1 MAKTSLAFIR
11 AILYT
16 ILIKETRGCADMN
29 TGYQTNEKIK
39 TSTKWFFALGD
50 IFQGG
55 FFNIV
60 NFFYSIFLTDV
71 VGISPIWAANV
82 FLLGKIWDAANDPL
96 MGIISD
102 NTRSKLG
109 RRRPYFLY
117 GAPMVAV
124 CFVMMWYPLSSG
136 SNAAKIL
143 FYIFAY
149 MLMDTAS
156 TVVSVPFL
164 AMSAE
169 LSTDYNERTSITN
182 IRMIVSIISSI
193 ACAVAPM
200 MIVGMYSDVRTGY
213 IMMSVVFGLL
223 FALPLL
229 LVFFKVPERR
239 QFSEGEKINLK
250 EMFGTLRLRVFRRF
264 IAMYL
269 CIVVAMDVIS
279 MIFAYYMTYNLERAG
294 ELSYVL
300 GALLVAEVAMVPLAS
315 KYAEKAGKNRAIVLG
330 NLGWIACAIGSM
342 FISKNSSGFA
352 IYALA
357 AVLGG
362 FISFSLIGFTA
373 LFGDVTEVGEYHFG
387 TRAEGSFSGIQQL
400 IRKIASAL
408 ANWAALTLLGLAGFV
423 KPVESVVGG
432 VTTLVTQPQSPG
444 VLLTIKCILGIS
456 SILLLLPS
464 MVIALRWA
472 LTKEKHAALIGYL
485 DRKRAGIE
493 IGEEEQKEIEGIC
506 AELI

>member
-1 MAKTSLAFIR
+1 MFCGAAEIR
-11 AILYT
+11 AAHRLPQGGSFMSAT
-16 ILIKETRGCADMN
+16 HH
-29 TGYQTNEKIK
+29 TNEKIK

-55 FFNIV
+55 FFNVV
-60 NFFYSIFLTDV
+60 NFYYSIFLTDV
-71 VGISPIWAANV
+71 VGISPFWAGGV
-82 FLLGKIWDAANDPL
+82 FLLGKIWDAVSDPA
-96 MGIISD
+96 MGILSD

-117 GAPMVAV
+117 GAPLVAAF
-124 CFVMMWYPLSSG
+124 FVMMWYPLNTGTQVS
-136 SNAAKIL
+136 KIL

-149 MLMDTAS
+149 LLMNTAS

-200 MIVGMYSDVRTGY
+200 MIVGMYRDVRTGY
-213 IMMSVVFGLL
+213 IVMSVIFGLL

-229 LVFFKVPERR
+229 LVFFRVPERK
-239 QFSEGEKINLK
+239 QFSQGEKISMRG
-250 EMFGTLRLRVFRRF
+250 MFGTLRLRVFRQF

-279 MIFAYYMTYNLERAG
+279 MIFAYYMTYNLGRAG
-294 ELSYVL
+294 ELSFVL
-300 GALLVAEVAMVPLAS
+300 GTLLVAEVAMVPLAS
-315 KYAEKAGKNRAIVLG
+315 RFASKAGKNRAIVLG
-330 NLGWIACAIGSM
+330 NLGWIACGLFSM
-342 FISKNSSGFA
+342 GITDASPGFA

-362 FISFSLIGFTA
+362 FISFSLIGFTS

-387 TRAEGSFSGIQQL
+387 TRAEGSFSGIQQF
-400 IRKIASAL
+400 IRKVAAAL
-408 ANWAALTLLGLAGFV
+408 ANWAALTLLGLSGFV
-423 KPVESVVGG
+423 KPVEKLVDGA
-432 VTTLVTQPQSPG
+432 TTLINQPQSPA
-444 VLLTIKCILGIS
+444 VLTTIKCILGIS
-456 SILLLLPS
+456 SVLLLAPS
-464 MVIALRWA
+464 TVIALRWA
-472 LTKEKHAALIGYL
+472 LTKEKHARLIGFL
-485 DRKRAGIE
+485 DRRRAGLE
-493 IGEEEQKEIEGIC
+493 IGAQEQGEIEEMC
-506 AELI
+506 KELV

>member
-1 MAKTSLAFIR
+1 MPTA
-11 AILYT
+11 
-16 ILIKETRGCADMN
+16 
-29 TGYQTNEKIK
+29 YQTNEKIK

-55 FFNIV
+55 FFNVV
-60 NFFYSIFLTDV
+60 NFFYGIFLTDV
-71 VGISPIWAANV
+71 VGISPYWAGAV
-82 FLLGKIWDAANDPL
+82 FLVAKVWDAVNDPA

-102 NTRSKLG
+102 NTRSKFG

-117 GAPMVAV
+117 GAPLVAV

-136 SNAAKIL
+136 TQAAKVL

-149 MLMDTAS
+149 LLMDTAS
-156 TVVSVPFL
+156 TIVSVPFL

-182 IRMIVSIISSI
+182 IRMVVSIISSI

-200 MIVGMYSDVRTGY
+200 MIVGMYRDVRTGY
-213 IMMSVVFGLL
+213 IVMSVVFGLL

-229 LVFFKVPERR
+229 LVFFKVPERE
-239 QFSEGEKINLK
+239 QFSQGKKAAFK
-250 EMFGTLRLRVFRRF
+250 EMFGTLRLRVFRQF

-279 MIFAYYMTYNLERAG
+279 MIFAYYMTYNLGRPE
-294 ELSYVL
+294 ELSFVL

-315 KYAEKAGKNRAIVLG
+315 RFAARAGKNRAIVLG
-330 NLGWIACAIGSM
+330 NLGWIACGMASM
-342 FISKNSSGFA
+342 LITQDSPGFA

-362 FISFSLIGFTA
+362 FISFSLVGFTS

-387 TRAEGSFSGIQQL
+387 TRAEGSFSGIQQF
-400 IRKIASAL
+400 IRKVAAAL
-408 ANWAALTLLGLAGFV
+408 ANWAALTLLGLSGFV
-423 KPVESVVGG
+423 KPVENVADG
-432 VTTLVTQPQSPG
+432 VTTFINQPQSPA
-444 VLLTIKCILGIS
+444 VLLTIKCILGVS
-456 SILLLLPS
+456 SVLLLVPS
-464 MVIALRWA
+464 TVIALRWA
-472 LTKEKHAALIGYL
+472 LTRSKHARLIEFL
-485 DRKRAGIE
+485 DRRRAGLE
-493 IGEEEQKEIEGIC
+493 VDTQEEGEIEEMCRG
-506 AELI
+506 LV

>member
-1 MAKTSLAFIR
+1 
-11 AILYT
+11 
-16 ILIKETRGCADMN
+16 MN
-29 TGYQTNEKIK
+29 YQTNEKIK

-60 NFFYSIFLTDV
+60 NFFYGIFLTDV

-82 FLLGKIWDAANDPL
+82 FLLGKIYDAVTDPA
-96 MGIISD
+96 MGMITD
-102 NTRSKLG
+102 NTRSRFG
-109 RRRPYFLY
+109 RRRPYFLF
-117 GAPMVAV
+117 GAPLVAA

-136 SNAAKIL
+136 SETSKII

-149 MLMDTAS
+149 ILMNTAS
-156 TVVSVPFL
+156 DIVTVPFL

-169 LSTDYNERTSITN
+169 LSTDYNERTSITK

-193 ACAVAPM
+193 ACAVVPM
-200 MIVGMYSDVRTGY
+200 EIVRMYRDVRVGY
-213 IMMSVVFGLL
+213 TAMSVVFGLL

-229 LVFFKVPERR
+229 LVFFKVPERK
-239 QFSEGEKINLK
+239 QFSEGKKGTWK

-269 CIVVAMDVIS
+269 CIVVAMDIIS
-279 MIFAYYMTYNLERAG
+279 MIFAYYMTYNLGRAG
-294 ELSYVL
+294 ELSFVL

-315 KYAEKAGKNRAIVLG
+315 KFAEKAGKNRAIVLG
-330 NLGWIACAIGSM
+330 NLGWIACAVGSM
-342 FISKNSSGFA
+342 FISKGSPGFT
-352 IYALA
+352 IYTLA

-362 FISFSLIGFTA
+362 FISFSLVGFTA

-387 TRAEGSFSGIQQL
+387 TRAEGSFSGIQQF
-400 IRKIASAL
+400 IRKVAAAL

-423 KPVESVVGG
+423 KPAETVVDG
-432 VTTLVTQPQSPG
+432 VTALVNQPQSPA
-444 VLLTIKCILGIS
+444 VLLTIKCILGLS
-456 SILLLLPS
+456 SVLLLVPS
-464 MVIALRWA
+464 LVIALRWA

-485 DRKRAGIE
+485 DRRRAGLE
-493 IGEEEQKEIEGIC
+493 IGDEEQREIEGIC
-506 AELI
+506 GELI

>member
-1 MAKTSLAFIR
+1 MSI
-11 AILYT
+11 
-16 ILIKETRGCADMN
+16 D
-29 TGYQTNEKIK
+29 YQTNEKIK

-55 FFNIV
+55 FFNVV

-71 VGISPIWAANV
+71 VGISPLWAANV
-82 FLLGKIWDAANDPL
+82 FLLGKIWDAVNDPV
-96 MGIISD
+96 MGVISD

-117 GAPMVAV
+117 GAPLVAIF
-124 CFVMMWYPLSSG
+124 FVMMWYPLSSG
-136 SNAAKIL
+136 SDAAKVL

-149 MLMDTAS
+149 LLMDAAS
-156 TVVSVPFL
+156 TIVSVPFL

-182 IRMIVSIISSI
+182 IRMIVSILSSI

-200 MIVGMYSDVRTGY
+200 LIVGMYRDVRTGY
-213 IMMSVVFGLL
+213 IAMSVVFGLL

-229 LVFFKVPERR
+229 LVFFKVPERK
-239 QFSEGEKINLK
+239 QFSGEKKGTWK
-250 EMFGTLRLRVFRRF
+250 EMFGSLRLRVFRQF
-264 IAMYL
+264 ITMYL

-279 MIFAYYMTYNLERAG
+279 MIFAYYMTYNLGRAS

-315 KYAEKAGKNRAIVLG
+315 KFAEKSGKNRAIVLG

-342 FISKNSSGFA
+342 FISEHSPGFA

-387 TRAEGSFSGIQQL
+387 YRAEGSFSGIQQL

-408 ANWAALTLLGLAGFV
+408 ANWAALTLLGLVGFV
-423 KPVESVVGG
+423 KPLESVAGG
-432 VTTLVTQPQSPG
+432 VTTLVNQPQTPA
-444 VLLTIKCILGIS
+444 VLLAIKCILGIS
-456 SILLLLPS
+456 SVVLLVPS
-464 MVIALRWA
+464 TVIALRWA
-472 LTKEKHAALIGYL
+472 LTKEKHAKLIGYL
-485 DRKRAGIE
+485 DRRRAGLE
-493 IGEEEQKEIEGIC
+493 IAAGTQDEIEEIC
-506 AELI
+506 KALI

>member
-1 MAKTSLAFIR
+1 M
-11 AILYT
+11 
-16 ILIKETRGCADMN
+16 G

-60 NFFYSIFLTDV
+60 NFFYSIFLTDA
-71 VGISPIWAANV
+71 VGINPLWAGGV
-82 FLLGKIWDAANDPL
+82 FLIGKVWDAVTDPA

-109 RRRPYFLY
+109 RRRPYFLF
-117 GAPMVAV
+117 GAPLVAI
-124 CFVMMWYPLSSG
+124 CFVTMWYPLSSG
-136 SNAAKIL
+136 SETAKIL

-149 MLMDTAS
+149 MLMNTAS
-156 TVVSVPFL
+156 TLVTVPFL

-193 ACAVAPM
+193 ACAVTPM
-200 MIVGMYSDVRTGY
+200 LIVGAYRDVRTGY
-213 IMMSVVFGLL
+213 IAMSVVFGLL
-223 FALPLL
+223 FALPML
-229 LVFFKVPERR
+229 LVFLKVPERK
-239 QFSEGEKINLK
+239 QFSEGKKGNWK
-250 EMFGTLRLRVFRRF
+250 AMFGTLRLRVFRRF

-279 MIFAYYMTYNLERAG
+279 MIFAYYMTYNLERAS

-300 GALLVAEVAMVPLAS
+300 GALLIAEVAMVPLAS
-315 KYAEKAGKNRAIVLG
+315 MFAAKAGKNRAIALG
-330 NLGWIACAIGSM
+330 NLGWIACAVGSM
-342 FISKNSSGFA
+342 FISNSSPGFA

-357 AVLGG
+357 AILGG

-387 TRAEGSFSGIQQL
+387 YRAEGSFSGIQQL

-408 ANWAALTLLGLAGFV
+408 ANWTALTLLGLAGFV
-423 KPVESVVGG
+423 SPVETVTGG
-432 VTTLVTQPQSPG
+432 VTALVTQPQSPG
-444 VLLTIKCILGIS
+444 VLFTIKCILGLS
-456 SILLLLPS
+456 SVLLLVPS

-485 DRKRAGIE
+485 DKKRAGME
-493 IGEEEQKEIEGIC
+493 ICDEEQRAIEGMC
-506 AELI
+506 EGLL

>member
-1 MAKTSLAFIR
+1 M
-11 AILYT
+11 
-16 ILIKETRGCADMN
+16 

-55 FFNIV
+55 FFNVV

-71 VGISPIWAANV
+71 VGISPLWAANV
-82 FLLGKIWDAANDPL
+82 FLLGKIWDAVNDPA
-96 MGIISD
+96 MGIITD

-109 RRRPYFLY
+109 RRRPYFLI
-117 GAPMVAV
+117 GAPLVAIF
-124 CFVMMWYPLSSG
+124 FVMMWYPLSSG
-136 SNAAKIL
+136 TDAAKIL

-149 MLMDTAS
+149 LLMDTAN
-156 TVVSVPFL
+156 TIVSVPFL

-182 IRMIVSIISSI
+182 IRMVVSLISSI

-200 MIVGMYSDVRTGY
+200 MIVGMYQDVRAGY
-213 IMMSVVFGLL
+213 IAMSVVFGLL

-229 LVFFKVPERR
+229 LVFFKVPERK
-239 QFSEGEKINLK
+239 QFSEGKKGTWK

-279 MIFAYYMTYNLERAG
+279 MIFAYYMTYNLGRAG
-294 ELSYVL
+294 ELSFVL

-315 KYAEKAGKNRAIVLG
+315 KYAAKAGKNRAIVLG
-330 NLGWIACAIGSM
+330 NLGWTACGIVSMLISGS
-342 FISKNSSGFA
+342 SPGFA

-357 AVLGG
+357 VVLGG
-362 FISFSLIGFTA
+362 FISFSLVGFTA

-387 TRAEGSFSGIQQL
+387 TRAEGSFSGIQQF
-400 IRKIASAL
+400 IRKVASAI
-408 ANWAALTLLGLAGFV
+408 ANWAALTLLGLAGFAR
-423 KPVESVVGG
+423 PLESAVDG
-432 VTTLVTQPQSPG
+432 VATLVNQTQTPA
-444 VLLTIKCILGIS
+444 VLLTIKCILGVS
-456 SILLLLPS
+456 SVVLLVPS
-464 MVIALRWA
+464 TVIALRWT
-472 LTKEKHAALIGYL
+472 LTKERHAALIGFL
-485 DRKRAGIE
+485 DRRRAGME
-493 IGEEEQKEIEGIC
+493 IGEEERREIEGIC
-506 AELI
+506 EGLI